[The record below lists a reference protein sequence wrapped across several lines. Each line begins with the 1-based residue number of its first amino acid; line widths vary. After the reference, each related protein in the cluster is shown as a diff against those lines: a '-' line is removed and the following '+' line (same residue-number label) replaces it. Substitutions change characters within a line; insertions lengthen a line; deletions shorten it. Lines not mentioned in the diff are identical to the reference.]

1 MDNNVKKIINSIALG
16 DKEKADAAFKDLMR
30 NKVKGAVD
38 TKTIEVADE
47 VYNVNEAREAH
58 DAEDSLYED
67 AIDAILEDEDANVAE
82 MSDEELEKILED
94 RFKTLSEKDGLLNDS
109 VVSGVL
115 GTIGKGIGKGIASR
129 VTVSGRADRADKKA
143 TEGDKKI
150 KDRERLM
157 VAKEKIKAQK
167 ALRKA
172 QVAAKRAGK
181 PVPRSY
187 ADAGIQP
194 PGEAKKEA
202 LAKENTSEGE
212 ELDEAIPPLLVSIL
226 KTVAIGAGKAL
237 LKGLLNKA
245 EKQKITPKEYDKV
258 SSKLDKTAAFD
269 NLKSADARFRAE
281 RNPFER
287 GTLAYQMFDDLS
299 S

>member
-47 VYNVNEAREAH
+47 VYNVNEAH
-58 DAEDSLYED
+58 DAEESLYED
-67 AIDAILEDEDANVAE
+67 AINAILEDEDANVAE

-94 RFKTLSEKDGLLNDS
+94 RFKTLSEKDDLLNDS
-109 VVSGVL
+109 VVGGVL

-143 TEGDKKI
+143 TAGDEKI

-172 QVAAKRAGK
+172 QKAAKRAGK

-187 ADAGIQP
+187 SDAGIQP
-194 PGEAKKEA
+194 PGEAKEENSHDS
-202 LAKENTSEGE
+202 LADADKE

-237 LKGLLNKA
+237 LKGLLDKA

-269 NLKSADARFRAE
+269 NLKSADARFRAK